1 MAKQTKR
8 PKRQRRDVYQEVTDT
23 ILAALDAGTVP
34 WRNPVIS
41 VGPPANLISKKPYRG
56 VNIFLLQ
63 IAGMTRG
70 YTSPWWLTFKQAKAA
85 RGSVRK
91 GEKGTQ
97 IVFWKILEKEQTN
110 DAGELEKVEL
120 PLLRF
125 YSVFNS
131 EQCDGIE
138 LPDDGRTHVDF
149 KPIDRCE
156 QIDKLYRHELDG
168 PSLRF
173 GSRQPIYR
181 KDDDTV
187 MMPDADAFE
196 SAEEY
201 YSTLFHEHIHST
213 GHPKRL
219 ARWGA
224 GERWTFRSK
233 PYGKE
238 ELIAECGSAFLS
250 AEAGISP
257 RVIENQAAYIA
268 NWLRTIRADKKLV
281 ILAAAAAQKAS
292 DYILDERP
300 DWHIDEAAE

>member
-1 MAKQTKR
+1 MAKQTQRSKR
-8 PKRQRRDVYQEVTDT
+8 PRRDVYQEVTDT
-23 ILAALDAGTVP
+23 ILAALDAGTIP

-41 VGPPANLISKKPYRG
+41 SGPPANLISEKPYRG

-63 IAGMTRG
+63 IAGMSRG
-70 YTSPWWLTFKQAKAA
+70 YASPWWLTFKQAQAA
-85 RGSVRK
+85 GGSVRK

-97 IVFWKILEKEQTN
+97 IVFWRILEKEQTN
-110 DAGELEKVEL
+110 DVGELEKVEL

-138 LPDDGRTHVDF
+138 APDDGRAHVDF

-156 QIDKLYRHELDG
+156 QIDKYYRHELDG
-168 PSLRF
+168 PSLGF
-173 GSRQPIYR
+173 GSRQPLYR
-181 KDDDTV
+181 KDEDTV

-196 SAEEY
+196 SAEEF

-219 ARWGA
+219 ARWDA
-224 GERWTFRSK
+224 GERWNFRSK

-238 ELIAECGSAFLS
+238 ELIAECGSAFLC

-257 RVIENQAAYIA
+257 RVIENQTAYIA
-268 NWLRTIRADKKLV
+268 GWQRTIRADKKLV
-281 ILAAAAAQKAS
+281 ILAAAAAQKAN
-292 DYILDERP
+292 DHILGTTFDQQRDEP
-300 DWHIDEAAE
+300 GE